1 MKIFSIFGGI
11 AILAMAST
19 NLFVINKVDKVEKS
33 VRSLTEMIE
42 ERRDSIRDIS
52 LDTLAVDI
60 PVNRDT
66 IDFFTDSPND
76 TSVYKALLY
85 FDIPNPKVVLAQAKL
100 ETGHYRKVTGGNLF
114 GLRQRNGS
122 YMRFNHWTESI
133 LSYKKYIS
141 SKYKGDESNTE
152 TYLAFLSNLGYAESP
167 NYNRV
172 LRIIVKN
179 VENLDFV
186 D

>member
-1 MKIFSIFGGI
+1 M
-11 AILAMAST
+11 
-19 NLFVINKVDKVEKS
+19 
-33 VRSLTEMIE
+33 
-42 ERRDSIRDIS
+42 
-52 LDTLAVDI
+52 
-60 PVNRDT
+60 
-66 IDFFTDSPND
+66 
-76 TSVYKALLY
+76 YKALLY

-100 ETGHYRKVTGGNLF
+100 ETGHYRKVPGGNLF

-122 YMRFNHWTESI
+122 YMRFSHWTESI

-141 SKYKGDESNTE
+141 SKYKGDENNTE

>member
-19 NLFVINKVDKVEKS
+19 NLVVINKIEEVNKN
-33 VRSLTEMIE
+33 VRTLTEMVEANRE
-42 ERRDSIRDIS
+42 EIKDIS
-52 LDTLAVDI
+52 CYDMPI
-60 PVNRDT
+60 NRDT
-66 IDFFTDSPND
+66 IDFFTDNPND

-100 ETGHYRKVTGGNLF
+100 ETGHYRKVPGGNLF

-122 YMRFNHWTESI
+122 YMRFSHWTESI

-141 SKYKGDESNTE
+141 SKYKGDENNTE
-152 TYLAFLSNLGYAESP
+152 NYLAFLSNLGYAESP

>member
-1 MKIFSIFGGI
+1 MRIFSIFGGI

-19 NLFVINKVDKVEKS
+19 NLFVINKVEEVNKS
-33 VRSLTEMIE
+33 VRNLTEMTEANRE
-42 ERRDSIRDIS
+42 EIKDIS
-52 LDTLAVDI
+52 CNM

-100 ETGHYRKVTGGNLF
+100 ETGHYRKVPGGNLF

-122 YMRFNHWTESI
+122 YMRFGHWTESI

-141 SKYKGDESNTE
+141 SKYKGDENNTE
-152 TYLAFLSNLGYAESP
+152 NYLEFLSNLGYAESP

>member
-19 NLFVINKVDKVEKS
+19 NLVIINKVEEVNKN
-33 VRSLTEMIE
+33 VRTLTEMIE
-42 ERRDSIRDIS
+42 SNREEIKDIS
-52 LDTLAVDI
+52 CYDM

-66 IDFFTDSPND
+66 IDFFTDKPND

-100 ETGHYRKVTGGNLF
+100 ETGHYRKVPGGNLF

-122 YMRFNHWTESI
+122 YMRFSHWTESI

-141 SKYKGDESNTE
+141 SKYKGDENNTE
-152 TYLAFLSNLGYAESP
+152 NYLAFLSNLGYAESP

-186 D
+186 N